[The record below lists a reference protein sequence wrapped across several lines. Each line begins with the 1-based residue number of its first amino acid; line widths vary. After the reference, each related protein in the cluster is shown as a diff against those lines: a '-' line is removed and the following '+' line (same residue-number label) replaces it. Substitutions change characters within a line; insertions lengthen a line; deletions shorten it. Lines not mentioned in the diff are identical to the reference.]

1 MVLCGHKVPQKE
13 EKMIKDDILK
23 VRLTKEEKQQIRYF
37 SRRMGLNMSEY
48 VKYCIMKN
56 EALKVEISIDEKIN
70 Y

>member
-1 MVLCGHKVPQKE
+1 
-13 EKMIKDDILK
+13 MIKDDILK

-70 Y
+70 YQLIYKLWI

>member
-1 MVLCGHKVPQKE
+1 
-13 EKMIKDDILK
+13 MIKDDILK

-56 EALKVEISIDEKIN
+56 EDLKVEIRIDEKIN
-70 Y
+70 YQLIYKLWI

>member
-1 MVLCGHKVPQKE
+1 
-13 EKMIKDDILK
+13 MIKDDILK

>member
-1 MVLCGHKVPQKE
+1 VVLCGHKVPQKE